1 MKPKNNLQKQV
12 EEYLHRDDV
21 SIVTPDLK
29 KAKKGIQYRLASL
42 QELHQRFQVDE
53 SAAKCSYSQFTC
65 YVPDNI
71 VKPKPEDWGTCF
83 CMTCLNP
90 ELKLESI
97 KRQLEANVTIDMVKD
112 NTHKQEVNDLI
123 QHIKASG
130 KTFDYLEWSK
140 EGEKG
145 KAVKAT
151 TYHSKKNALS
161 SECKE
166 FAEKVKLYFE
176 KLYEHSIWSKS
187 QYRRIA
193 ELKEHVK
200 QSENQSKLLRI
211 DWSENVDLYQ
221 TRQEKSQYY
230 TTISAVINTAVLYDT
245 SDKVQCFATISDV
258 KSHKAD
264 ATWASLTAIFKH
276 IDFSNCHHL
285 YISSDSPSSQYRNYK
300 NVFLMKAWAVSQNI
314 DVSWVFTETGHG
326 KGPMDGV
333 GGGIKRVVK
342 DKIS

>member
-1 MKPKNNLQKQV
+1 MKKEKQ
-12 EEYLHRDDV
+12 
-21 SIVTPDLK
+21 LK
-29 KAKKGIQYRLASL
+29 
-42 QELHQRFQVDE
+42 
-53 SAAKCSYSQFTC
+53 
-65 YVPDNI
+65 P
-71 VKPKPEDWGTCF
+71 
-83 CMTCLNP
+83 
-90 ELKLESI
+90 
-97 KRQLEANVTIDMVKD
+97 QLTI
-112 NTHKQEVNDLI
+112 L
-123 QHIKASG
+123 
-130 KTFDYLEWSK
+130 
-140 EGEKG
+140 
-145 KAVKAT
+145 
-151 TYHSKKNALS
+151 KKNALS

-166 FAEKVKLYFE
+166 FAEKVKLDFE

-276 IDFSNCHHL
+276 TDFSNCHHL